1 MWPRVRDQRVFVGAL
16 TGLVALTWL
25 SLWTLGRSPY
35 VRLAH
40 AHGASGNGTWTVYLA
55 VAGWL
60 LMVVAMML
68 PTSFPLVAL
77 FHSFVRE
84 RPNRARLT
92 TMLVAGYLGS
102 WTLLGFI
109 VYAGNNLVHS
119 VVDQSA
125 WLSANLWV
133 LVAGTLL
140 LAGLYQFTPLKH
152 KCLEKCRSPLSFVMQ
167 HWHGGRGH
175 EEAFRL
181 GIHHGL
187 FCIGCCWS
195 LMLLM
200 LAVGVGNLAWMLV
213 LGAVMA
219 VEKNMPW
226 GRRLSAP
233 LGAILIGAALV
244 VATIHT
250 TFPA

>member
-1 MWPRVRDQRVFVGAL
+1 MWPKVRDDRVLISALAGLFALAWLSLWAWGRSPYGHLAHQHGAGHGFWTVYVFVGA
-16 TGLVALTWL
+16 
-25 SLWTLGRSPY
+25 WTLM
-35 VRLAH
+35 L
-40 AHGASGNGTWTVYLA
+40 
-55 VAGWL
+55 
-60 LMVVAMML
+60 VAMML
-68 PTSFPLVAL
+68 PTTLPLLAL

-84 RPNRARLT
+84 RPSPARLT
-92 TMLVAGYLGS
+92 GMVVAGYLLI
-102 WTLLGFI
+102 WTMFGLVAL
-109 VYAGNNLVHS
+109 AANRLVHDA
-119 VVDQSA
+119 VGQSA
-125 WLSANLWV
+125 WLGAHVWGIG
-133 LVAGTLL
+133 AGTVLA
-140 LAGLYQFTPLKH
+140 AGLYQFTPLKH